1 MTMNILTISGSAQRA
16 SSNDELLK
24 SFAILFKHHHF
35 THIGELMDFPLFTPE
50 GDKHPPEIVLSF
62 REKIRNADLVI
73 ISLPEYIHNIT
84 AVLKNALEWI
94 TSSGELYDKKVI
106 AITYTPQAPRGE
118 KAMQSLLFSL
128 QALSAKVIAELPLYK
143 SELVVTKNGTLI
155 GDTSVEAI
163 KAVFDFIE

>member
-1 MTMNILTISGSAQRA
+1 MNILTISGSAQRD
-16 SSNDELLK
+16 SSNDKLLK
-24 SFAILFKHHHF
+24 SFSNLFKQHRF
-35 THIGELMDFPLFTPE
+35 THIGELMNFPLFTPE

-62 REKIRNADLVI
+62 KEKIRNADLVI

-128 QALSAKVIAELPLYK
+128 QALSAKVITELPLYK
-143 SELVVTKNGTLI
+143 SELTITKDGKLL
-155 GDTSVEAI
+155 GEPSVEAI
-163 KAVFDFIE
+163 KAVLDFVE

>member
-1 MTMNILTISGSAQRA
+1 MNILTISGSAQRG

-24 SFAILFKHHHF
+24 SFAKFFKQHSFIHF
-35 THIGELMDFPLFTPE
+35 GELMDFPLFTPE

-62 REKIRNADLVI
+62 KEKIRNADLVI

-94 TSSGELYDKKVI
+94 TSSGEFYEKKVI

-118 KAMQSLLFSL
+118 KAMQSLLASL

-143 SELVVTKNGTLI
+143 SELTITKEGELVGNESI
-155 GDTSVEAI
+155 EAI
-163 KAVFDFIE
+163 KAVFDFVG